1 MIIDL
6 HTHCFPDKIAKLAI
20 ESLELSSNTKA
31 VLNGSVTAL
40 SEASQKA
47 GVDINVI
54 MPIAT
59 KPAQT
64 PTINRAAIEN
74 NKRKGFMSFGSV
86 HPDYEDW
93 RGELQRI
100 RDAGLKGIKLHPDFQ
115 DMFIDDPKMV
125 AVMAEAAELG
135 LIVTIHGGVDV
146 SYLDV
151 HHSTP
156 KRLYK
161 VLPQLKG
168 AKIIVAHSG
177 GYQYLDDVKKYLVGI
192 DEVYID
198 TSYSLGFM
206 EEDKLREVYM
216 SMNPEHIVFGTDTPW
231 ADQGETIRRLKAMDL
246 PQDLKEKIFYKNA
259 VRLLG
264 L

>member
-64 PTINRAAIEN
+64 PAINRAAIEN

-115 DMFIDDPKMV
+115 DMFIDDPKMEIGR
-125 AVMAEAAELG
+125 A
-135 LIVTIHGGVDV
+135 
-146 SYLDV
+146 SC
-151 HHSTP
+151 
-156 KRLYK
+156 
-161 VLPQLKG
+161 
-168 AKIIVAHSG
+168 
-177 GYQYLDDVKKYLVGI
+177 
-192 DEVYID
+192 
-198 TSYSLGFM
+198 
-206 EEDKLREVYM
+206 RERV
-216 SMNPEHIVFGTDTPW
+216 
-231 ADQGETIRRLKAMDL
+231 
-246 PQDLKEKIFYKNA
+246 
-259 VRLLG
+259 
-264 L
+264 